1 MKRPASPGASVL
13 VAMMGGLLV
22 PGLSVKAGDLDP
34 ILQDILLQ
42 TPGDELV
49 SVIVSL
55 QDRVNITALNH
66 ELNVQGSPLVV
77 RHEVVVRAL
86 QEKAAATQGN
96 LQRHL
101 GELLGQGRIDGFRA
115 YWIDNVCRLD
125 AVPDEITAIA
135 MRPDVDR
142 VYFNYE
148 IELIEPVAEVQDAA
162 AVPEGSIEPGVIAVR
177 APEVWALGIT
187 GEGVVVATLDT
198 GVDGSHP
205 ALASRW
211 RGLDPAYAGNPGWAW
226 FDPVTNTTF
235 PQSFG
240 SSHGTHTMGSV
251 CGGVPGDQVGV
262 APGVQWMHAAVIDRV
277 SIAQTITDALLAFQ
291 WMIDPDGDPATNFDV
306 PDVCSNSWGLL
317 DSFGVPSCDEFFWP
331 AMDACEA
338 AGIVM
343 LFSAGNEGTAGL
355 RRPADRATDEFRN
368 LAVASVNANI
378 PSFPLSSF
386 SSQGPT
392 QCTPDGTSAIKPDIA
407 APGEDVRS
415 SVPGGGYGV
424 LSGTS
429 MASPHVN
436 GVAALMRQANPDIA
450 VDDLKQIIY
459 NTAFDLGIPG
469 DDNQYGW
476 GMIDAFEAVQQA
488 MTVSLFFTFPDGR
501 PDVIDPN
508 GGTVVR
514 IVLTGQATPD
524 PDTATL
530 FVSTGGAFTPIPMI
544 ETAPGEFDAVFAA
557 VGCLAD
563 VQYYFSVDDDSGTTI
578 VNPFNAPDNTYSAE
592 AFSGTFF
599 LFRDTFETDLGWT
612 VQDDAG
618 LTTGTWE
625 RGVPVGGG
633 DRGDPAQDA
642 DGSGQCYVTQNI
654 DGNFDID
661 GGTTT
666 LTSPTMDATDPEGNL
681 GYFRWYSNSTG
692 SDPNNDIFVVEVSD
706 DDGASWVNLETV
718 GPSGPGVSGGWV
730 ETEFLIADIPGIS
743 NTSQFRVRFIASDL
757 GAGSIVEAGVDF
769 VQIFARFCD
778 AVGCPADIDGDGTV
792 GIMDFLALLAAWGPN
807 PGHPADLDGD
817 GVVGILDFL
826 DLLAAWGPCP

>member
-1 MKRPASPGASVL
+1 MNRPASPGPSVI
-13 VAMMGGLLV
+13 VAIMGGLLLPALPV
-22 PGLSVKAGDLDP
+22 TAGELDP
-34 ILQDILLQ
+34 RLQDILLE
-42 TPGDELV
+42 TPFDELV

-55 QDRVNITALNH
+55 QDRVNITAMNH
-66 ELNVQGSPLVV
+66 ELNVRGARLVV
-77 RHEVVVRAL
+77 RHEEVVRAL
-86 QEKAAATQGN
+86 QEKAAATQGD
-96 LQRHL
+96 LRRHL
-101 GELLGQGRIDGFRA
+101 GELLGQGRIDGFRT
-115 YWIDNVCRLD
+115 YWIDNVFRLD
-125 AVPDEITAIA
+125 AVPREITAIA

-148 IELIEPVAEVQDAA
+148 IELIKPVAEARDAA
-162 AVPEGSIEPGVIAVR
+162 GAEGSVEPGVIAVR

-187 GEGVVVATLDT
+187 GEGVLVATLDT

-211 RGLDPAYAGNPGWAW
+211 RGLDPAYAANPGWAW
-226 FDPVTNTTF
+226 FDPVTSTTF

-240 SSHGTHTMGSV
+240 SHGTHTMGSV
-251 CGGVPGDQVGV
+251 CGGLPGDQVGV

-277 SIAQTITDALLAFQ
+277 SIPQTITDALLAFQ
-291 WMIDPDGDPATNFDV
+291 WMIDPDGNPATNFDV
-306 PDVCSNSWGLL
+306 PDVCSNSWGLTTAH
-317 DSFGVPSCDEFFWP
+317 GIPPCDEFFWP

-368 LAVASVNANI
+368 LAVASVNANN
-378 PSFPLSSF
+378 PAWPLSSF

-392 QCTPDGTSAIKPDIA
+392 QCTPDGSSAIKPDIA
-407 APGEDVRS
+407 APGQDVRS
-415 SVPGGGYGV
+415 SVPGGGYAL

-450 VDDLKQIIY
+450 VDDLKQILY
-459 NTAFDLGIPG
+459 NTAFDLGAAG
-469 DDNQYGW
+469 KDNQYGW

-488 MTVSLFFTFPDGR
+488 MGVNLFFTFPDGR

-508 GGTVVR
+508 GGTAIRV
-514 IVLTGQATPD
+514 VLTGQATPT

-530 FVSTGGAFTPIPMI
+530 YVSTGGPFTPLPMF
-544 ETAPGEFDAVFAA
+544 ETAPGEFDAVFPA
-557 VGCLAD
+557 VPCLAS
-563 VQYYFSVDDDSGTTI
+563 VQYYFSVDDDTGTTI
-578 VNPFNAPDNTYSAE
+578 FNPFNAPVSTYGAE
-592 AFSGTFF
+592 AFSGTT
-599 LFRDTFETDLGWT
+599 LIFRDPFEMDLGWT

-654 DGNFDID
+654 DGDFDID

-666 LTSPTMDATDPEGNL
+666 LTSPIMDATEPDGIL
-681 GYFRWYSNSTG
+681 SYFRWYSNTTG
-692 SDPNNDIFVVEVSD
+692 GDPNNDIFVVEVSD

-718 GPSGPGVSGGWV
+718 GPGGPGTSGGWV
-730 ETEFLIADIPGIS
+730 ETEFLIADIAGIS
-743 NTSQFRVRFIASDL
+743 NTSQFRVRYIASDL

-769 VQIFARFCD
+769 VRIFARFCD
-778 AVGCPADIDGDGTV
+778 ALGCTADIDGDGTV
-792 GIMDFLALLAAWGPN
+792 GIIDFLDLLAAWGPN

-817 GVVGILDFL
+817 GDVGILDFL
-826 DLLAAWGPCP
+826 ELLAQWGVCP